1 VSPRFARAGRI
12 PKPRLVLVSV
22 FVAASSLAAVVA
34 SYGSAA
40 PAKAGPGFWLASSS
54 GVVKAFGGA
63 GQFGSLKTPGS
74 GPVVGIAPTPDAGGY
89 WLATAKGQVFGF
101 GDAKVYGSMATRHL
115 AKPIVGITGAPDG
128 RGYWLFGGDGGVF
141 SFGDARY
148 LGSAGRAQLG
158 SAVVAMA
165 VAPGAKGYWLA
176 TRAGAVLRFGAVPR
190 ASAPAATPL
199 GSAVAAMAATPD
211 AKGYWLVT
219 TKGKVVAFGDA
230 HSYGSMTGALKA
242 SIVGIAPTANG
253 KGYWLAARDGAV
265 FAFGDAHQAVA
276 GRPAAPQAQGPVSAI
291 ALSFNAGH
299 LRARTVPVT
308 STTATVASAAG
319 TGTTA
324 ATGAAVGIGAAASP
338 GAPAVPATT
347 TARSATTM
355 VTPTTTAGR
364 STTPATSAGG
374 NEVGSP
380 GNCTSPVWSTSDAH
394 GTDNLDPTPAPE
406 YWWMDNDA
414 WSGGAGPQAINV
426 CNQQSWYAV
435 SDQTNQQGQ
444 VETYPNSE
452 FDVGGR
458 ANGVATQPIS
468 AYNSITSTFSE
479 NFPSLGSWDAAYDL
493 WLNNWGTEIM
503 IWNQWTGTQL
513 FWPSDKSITVDLDG
527 VPYWFQNNGGE
538 LMFFRQTMVQSG
550 SVDILAALNWL
561 AANGYVKSSDVPTQ
575 FEYGVEICATSGTET
590 FPLTGLTF
598 NMN

>member
-1 VSPRFARAGRI
+1 MSPRFALAGRI

-22 FVAASSLAAVVA
+22 FVIASSLAAVVA

-40 PAKAGPGFWLASSS
+40 PAKAGPGYWLASSS

-89 WLATAKGQVFGF
+89 WLATAKGRVFGF
-101 GDAKVYGSMATRHL
+101 GDAKVYGSMATTHL

-141 SFGDARY
+141 SFGDAAY

-176 TRAGAVLRFGAVPR
+176 TRDGAVLRFGAVPLG
-190 ASAPAATPL
+190 PAKTATPL

-276 GRPAAPQAQGPVSAI
+276 GRPAAPKAQGPVSAI

-299 LRARTVPVT
+299 PRAKTAPVT
-308 STTATVASAAG
+308 STNTAPVA
-319 TGTTA
+319 
-324 ATGAAVGIGAAASP
+324 
-338 GAPAVPATT
+338 
-347 TARSATTM
+347 
-355 VTPTTTAGR
+355 
-364 STTPATSAGG
+364 
-374 NEVGSP
+374 ED
-380 GNCTSPVWSTSDAH
+380 CTKPVWSTSDAH
-394 GTDNLDPTPAPE
+394 GTEPFDPNGGE

-414 WSGGAGPQAINV
+414 WSGSAGPQSLYV
-426 CNQQSWYAV
+426 CNQSSWYAV

-452 FDVGGR
+452 YDVGGR
-458 ANGVATQPIS
+458 AHGAATKPIS
-468 AYNSITSTFSE
+468 AYKSITSSFSE
-479 NFPSLGSWDAAYDL
+479 DFPSQGSWDAAYDL

-513 FWPSDKSITVDLDG
+513 FWPSQKSNTVTLDG
-527 VPYWFQNNGGE
+527 VPYWFQNLGGE
-538 LMFFRQTMVQSG
+538 YIFFRQKMVQSG

-561 AANGYVKSSDVPTQ
+561 VAQGTVKSSAVPTQ
-575 FEYGVEICATSGTET
+575 LEYGVEICSTNGSET
-590 FPLTGLTF
+590 FPLRGLTF
-598 NMN
+598 NLS

>member
-1 VSPRFARAGRI
+1 MSPRFARAGRI

-34 SYGSAA
+34 SHGSAA

-63 GQFGSLKTPGS
+63 GHFGSLKTPGS
-74 GPVVGIAPTPDAGGY
+74 GPVVGLAPTPDAGGY

-101 GDAKVYGSMATRHL
+101 GDAKVYGSMATKHL

-176 TRAGAVLRFGAVPR
+176 TRAGAVLRFGSVPLGP
-190 ASAPAATPL
+190 AKAPAPL

-276 GRPAAPQAQGPVSAI
+276 GRPAAPQAQARSVPSPSASTPATPGPRRPPPPRRI
-291 ALSFNAGH
+291 LHRWPKTALSRSGRPVMRTGPSPSTPMAESTGGWTTTPGAGAPVPRACTCATSPAGTRYRTRPTS
-299 LRARTVPVT
+299 RARSRRTPIA
-308 STTATVASAAG
+308 ST
-319 TGTTA
+319 
-324 ATGAAVGIGAAASP
+324 
-338 GAPAVPATT
+338 
-347 TARSATTM
+347 
-355 VTPTTTAGR
+355 
-364 STTPATSAGG
+364 TSAGG
-374 NEVGSP
+374 PTVWRPSP
-380 GNCTSPVWSTSDAH
+380 SRPTSRSRPAFLRTSPRPVR
-394 GTDNLDPTPAPE
+394 GTPPTTC
-406 YWWMDNDA
+406 
-414 WSGGAGPQAINV
+414 G
-426 CNQQSWYAV
+426 
-435 SDQTNQQGQ
+435 
-444 VETYPNSE
+444 
-452 FDVGGR
+452 
-458 ANGVATQPIS
+458 
-468 AYNSITSTFSE
+468 
-479 NFPSLGSWDAAYDL
+479 
-493 WLNNWGTEIM
+493 
-503 IWNQWTGTQL
+503 
-513 FWPSDKSITVDLDG
+513 
-527 VPYWFQNNGGE
+527 
-538 LMFFRQTMVQSG
+538 
-550 SVDILAALNWL
+550 
-561 AANGYVKSSDVPTQ
+561 
-575 FEYGVEICATSGTET
+575 
-590 FPLTGLTF
+590 
-598 NMN
+598 

>member
-1 VSPRFARAGRI
+1 
-12 PKPRLVLVSV
+12 
-22 FVAASSLAAVVA
+22 
-34 SYGSAA
+34 
-40 PAKAGPGFWLASSS
+40 
-54 GVVKAFGGA
+54 
-63 GQFGSLKTPGS
+63 
-74 GPVVGIAPTPDAGGY
+74 
-89 WLATAKGQVFGF
+89 
-101 GDAKVYGSMATRHL
+101 
-115 AKPIVGITGAPDG
+115 
-128 RGYWLFGGDGGVF
+128 
-141 SFGDARY
+141 
-148 LGSAGRAQLG
+148 
-158 SAVVAMA
+158 MA

-230 HSYGSMTGALKA
+230 HSYGSMTGSLKA

-265 FAFGDAHQAVA
+265 FAFGDAHQAGA
-276 GRPAAPQAQGPVSAI
+276 GRPAAPKAQGPVSAI

-299 LRARTVPVT
+299 PRARTVPVT

-319 TGTTA
+319 TGTPT

-355 VTPTTTAGR
+355 VTPTTTAGQ

-414 WSGGAGPQAINV
+414 WSGGAGPQTINV
-426 CNQQSWYAV
+426 CNQQSWNAV

-452 FDVGGR
+452 FDVGGALTVWR
-458 ANGVATQPIS
+458 PSPSRPTTRS
-468 AYNSITSTFSE
+468 RLRSLRTSRHK
-479 NFPSLGSWDAAYDL
+479 DH
-493 WLNNWGTEIM
+493 GT
-503 IWNQWTGTQL
+503 
-513 FWPSDKSITVDLDG
+513 P
-527 VPYWFQNNGGE
+527 
-538 LMFFRQTMVQSG
+538 
-550 SVDILAALNWL
+550 
-561 AANGYVKSSDVPTQ
+561 PTTC
-575 FEYGVEICATSGTET
+575 G
-590 FPLTGLTF
+590 
-598 NMN
+598 

>member
-1 VSPRFARAGRI
+1 MSPRFARAGRI

-22 FVAASSLAAVVA
+22 FVAASSLAALVA

-74 GPVVGIAPTPDAGGY
+74 GRVVGIAPTPDAGGY

-176 TRAGAVLRFGAVPR
+176 TRAGAVLRFGAVPLG
-190 ASAPAATPL
+190 PAKAAAPL

-219 TKGKVVAFGDA
+219 TKGKVVPFGDA

-265 FAFGDAHQAVA
+265 FAFGDAHQAAA
-276 GRPAAPQAQGPVSAI
+276 GRQAAPQAQGPVSAI

-299 LRARTVPVT
+299 LRAKTAPAT
-308 STTATVASAAG
+308 STNPATVA
-319 TGTTA
+319 
-324 ATGAAVGIGAAASP
+324 
-338 GAPAVPATT
+338 
-347 TARSATTM
+347 
-355 VTPTTTAGR
+355 
-364 STTPATSAGG
+364 
-374 NEVGSP
+374 E
-380 GNCTSPVWSTSDAH
+380 NCTKPVWSTSGAQ
-394 GTDNLDPTPAPE
+394 GTEPVDPSGGE

-414 WSGGAGPQAINV
+414 WSGSAGPQSLYV
-426 CNQQSWYAV
+426 CNQSSWYAV

-452 FDVGGR
+452 YDVGGR
-458 ANGVATQPIS
+458 AHGVATKPIS
-468 AYNSITSTFSE
+468 AYHSITSSFSE
-479 NFPSLGSWDAAYDL
+479 DFPSRRLVGRRLRPVVEQLGHRDHDL
-493 WLNNWGTEIM
+493 EPVDGDPVVLALAEVQYRNPRWGGVLVSKPGWRVHFLPPENGPVRVGGHPGCVELARVTRHGEVERGADTVGVRRRNLLDQWLRDLPVERPDV
-503 IWNQWTGTQL
+503 QL
-513 FWPSDKSITVDLDG
+513 
-527 VPYWFQNNGGE
+527 E
-538 LMFFRQTMVQSG
+538 LSP
-550 SVDILAALNWL
+550 LAA
-561 AANGYVKSSDVPTQ
+561 KRPPPIRD
-575 FEYGVEICATSGTET
+575 
-590 FPLTGLTF
+590 
-598 NMN
+598 